1 MVCINTAVA
10 QNDDVA
16 SVSVFAVDGNKY
28 IVQCILEGSV
38 LVVKKRNNRSLESRK
53 IKSLDFHHV
62 CSSKNWIV
70 DLKNST
76 VL

>member
-1 MVCINTAVA
+1 MICINAAVA

-16 SVSVFAVDGNKY
+16 SVSVFTVDRNKY
-28 IVQCILEGSV
+28 IVQSILEGSV
-38 LVVKKRNNRSLESRK
+38 LVVKKRNNRSLETWE
-53 IKSLDFHHV
+53 IKGLDFHHV

-70 DLKNST
+70 DLKDST